1 MKSTLAAALTAAT
14 ENALEA
20 AISEEAEQVST
31 LLTDLWNFIRSV
43 LPSLGSALLV
53 LLCGIALS
61 RALMKIV
68 KRTLKRTSIDP
79 TAVSFLSSLISV
91 LLYLI
96 VAVIVLSVLNV
107 PMDSIVTVI
116 GTAGLAIGLALQDSL
131 ANVAGGFLIMFSKP
145 LKVGDL
151 VKFGDITGTVKSV
164 GILQTKLVLGDQ
176 TVVFIPNGQ
185 VAEAVIVNYSEKEM
199 RRLDLE
205 IGISY
210 DADFEKAK
218 QLIGELIK
226 AHPLAAEEPAPL
238 VRVGR
243 FDDSAVVLFVKVWT
257 ANADYWDLHYDL
269 HEQIKKAFDE
279 NGVAM
284 PYPQVDV
291 HLCRSAEQ

>member
-1 MKSTLAAALTAAT
+1 MKPMLAAALTAAT
-14 ENALEA
+14 EHTIES
-20 AISEEAEQVST
+20 AITEEAEQVSSV
-31 LLTDLWNFIRSV
+31 LTDLLNFIRDL

-61 RALMKIV
+61 KALMKIV

-185 VAEAVIVNYSEKEM
+185 VADAVIVNYSEKEM

-257 ANADYWDLHYDL
+257 ANDDYWDLHYDL

-279 NGVAM
+279 NGVSM

-291 HLCRSAEQ
+291 HMIGNR

>member
-14 ENALEA
+14 EHTIES
-20 AISEEAEQVST
+20 AITEEAEQVST
-31 LLTDLWNFIRSV
+31 LLTDLWNFIRDL
-43 LPSLGSALLV
+43 LPSLGSALIV

-61 RALMKIV
+61 KALMKIV

-185 VAEAVIVNYSEKEM
+185 VADAVIVNYSEKEM

-257 ANADYWDLHYDL
+257 ANDDYWDLHYDL

-279 NGVAM
+279 NGVSM

-291 HLCRSAEQ
+291 HMIGNR

>member
-31 LLTDLWNFIRSV
+31 LLTDLWDFIRSV
-43 LPSLGSALLV
+43 LPSLSSALLV

-61 RALMKIV
+61 KALMKIV

-96 VAVIVLSVLNV
+96 VAVIVLSVLSV

-257 ANADYWDLHYDL
+257 ANDAYWDLHYDL

-279 NGVAM
+279 NGVSM

-291 HLCRSAEQ
+291 HMTGN

>member
-1 MKSTLAAALTAAT
+1 MLAAALTAAT
-14 ENALEA
+14 EHTIES
-20 AISEEAEQVST
+20 AITEEAEQVSSV
-31 LLTDLWNFIRSV
+31 LTDLLNFIRDL
-43 LPSLGSALLV
+43 LPSLGSALIV

-61 RALMKIV
+61 KALMKIV

-107 PMDSIVTVI
+107 PMDSIITVI

-257 ANADYWDLHYDL
+257 ANDDYWDLHYDL

-279 NGVAM
+279 NGVSM

-291 HLCRSAEQ
+291 HMIGNR

>member
-14 ENALEA
+14 EHTIES
-20 AISEEAEQVST
+20 AITEEAEQVST
-31 LLTDLWNFIRSV
+31 LLTDLWNFIRDL
-43 LPSLGSALLV
+43 LPSLGSALIV

-61 RALMKIV
+61 KALMKIV

-257 ANADYWDLHYDL
+257 ANDDYWDLHYDL

-279 NGVAM
+279 NGVSM

-291 HLCRSAEQ
+291 HMIGNR

>member
-14 ENALEA
+14 EHTIES
-20 AISEEAEQVST
+20 AITEEAEQVSSV
-31 LLTDLWNFIRSV
+31 LTDLLNFIRDL
-43 LPSLGSALLV
+43 LPSLGSALIV

-61 RALMKIV
+61 KALMKIV

-185 VAEAVIVNYSEKEM
+185 VADAVIVNYSEKEM

-257 ANADYWDLHYDL
+257 ANDDYWDLHYDL

-279 NGVAM
+279 NGVSM

-291 HLCRSAEQ
+291 HMIGNR

>member
-1 MKSTLAAALTAAT
+1 MHLITAAALTAST
-14 ENALEA
+14 ENEIEA
-20 AISEEAEQVST
+20 AITEEAEQVST
-31 LLTDLWNFIRSV
+31 LLTDLWNFIKSL

-53 LLCGIALS
+53 LAVGVMLS
-61 RALMKIV
+61 KALMKLV

-79 TAVSFLSSLISV
+79 TAVSFLTSVISV

-151 VKFGDITGTVKSV
+151 VKFGDVTGTVKSV
-164 GILQTKLVLGDQ
+164 GILQTQLILGDQ

-185 VAEAVIVNYSEKEM
+185 VADAMIVNYSEKEM

-210 DADFEKAK
+210 SADFEQAK
-218 QLIGELIK
+218 QIISGLIQ
-226 AHPLAAEEPAPL
+226 AHPLAAEDPAPL

-243 FDDSAVVLFVKVWT
+243 FDSSAVVLFVKVWT
-257 ANADYWDLHYDL
+257 TNEDYWNLHYDL
-269 HEQIKKAFDE
+269 HEQIKTAFDAE
-279 NGVAM
+279 GIAM
-284 PYPQVDV
+284 PYPQLDV
-291 HLCRSAEQ
+291 HLEK

>member
-1 MKSTLAAALTAAT
+1 MKFV
-14 ENALEA
+14 NALFLTQNTETEIEA
-20 AISEEAEQVST
+20 AISQEAEEVST
-31 LLTDLWNFIRSV
+31 LLTGLLNFIKSI
-43 LPSLGSALLV
+43 LPSVGSALLV
-53 LLCGIALS
+53 LFIGVMLAK
-61 RALMKIV
+61 ALMKII
-68 KRTLKRTSIDP
+68 KRTLKRTTIDP
-79 TAVSFLSSLISV
+79 TAGSFLTSVISV
-91 LLYLI
+91 LLYVI

-131 ANVAGGFLIMFSKP
+131 ANVAGGFLIMFTKP

-151 VKFGDITGTVKSV
+151 VKFGDVTGTVKSV
-164 GILQTKLVLGDQ
+164 GILQTRLVLGDQ

-185 VAEAVIVNYSEKEM
+185 VAESVIVNYSEKEM

-218 QLIGELIK
+218 QVIAELIQ
-226 AHPLAAEEPAPL
+226 AHPLAAEDPAPL

-257 ANADYWDLHYDL
+257 ANDHYWDLHYDM
-269 HEQIKKAFDE
+269 HEQIKKAFDA
-279 NGVAM
+279 NGISM

-291 HLCRSAEQ
+291 HMAGKD

>member
-1 MKSTLAAALTAAT
+1 MHLITAAALTAST
-14 ENALEA
+14 ENEIEA
-20 AISEEAEQVST
+20 AITEEAEQVST
-31 LLTDLWNFIRSV
+31 LLTDLWNFIKSL

-53 LLCGIALS
+53 LAVGVMLS
-61 RALMKIV
+61 KALMKFV

-79 TAVSFLSSLISV
+79 TAVSFLTSVISV

-151 VKFGDITGTVKSV
+151 VKFGDVTGTVKSV
-164 GILQTKLVLGDQ
+164 GILQTQLILGDQ

-185 VAEAVIVNYSEKEM
+185 VADAVIVNYSEKEM

-210 DADFEKAK
+210 SADFEQAK
-218 QLIGELIK
+218 QIISGLIQ
-226 AHPLAAEEPAPL
+226 AHPLAAEDPAPL

-243 FDDSAVVLFVKVWT
+243 FDSSAVVLFVKVWT
-257 ANADYWDLHYDL
+257 TNEDYWNLHYDL
-269 HEQIKKAFDE
+269 HEQIKTAFDAE
-279 NGVAM
+279 GIAM
-284 PYPQVDV
+284 PYPQLDV
-291 HLCRSAEQ
+291 HLEK